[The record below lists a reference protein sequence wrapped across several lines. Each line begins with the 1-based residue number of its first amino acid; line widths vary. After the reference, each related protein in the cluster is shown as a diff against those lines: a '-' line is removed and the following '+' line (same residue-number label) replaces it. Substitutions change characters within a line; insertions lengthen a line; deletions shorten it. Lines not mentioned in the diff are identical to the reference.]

1 MRLRNSVTVRIYCDD
16 LLTRVLGSLTGAGFI
31 AIGLYAMFGAG
42 PEVETAV
49 RERAFWFG
57 ATATFIG
64 VLAVGFSW
72 LARDLSGIWCRP
84 PRRWW

>member
-1 MRLRNSVTVRIYCDD
+1 MRIHRDD
-16 LLTRVLGSLTGAGFI
+16 LLTRVLGSLTGAGFV
-31 AIGLYAMFGAG
+31 AIGLFAMLGAG
-42 PEVETAV
+42 PEVESAV

-64 VLAVGFSW
+64 VLAIGCSW

-84 PRRWW
+84 PRRRWW

>member
-1 MRLRNSVTVRIYCDD
+1 MLFRYPMTVRIHRDD
-16 LLTRVLGSLTGAGFI
+16 LVTRVVGTLTGAGFI
-31 AIGLYAMFGAG
+31 AIGWYAMFGAG
-42 PEVETAV
+42 PEVEPVV

-57 ATATFIG
+57 ATSTFIG

-72 LARDLSGIWCRP
+72 LASALTGVWCRP